1 MLSPGSKI
9 SGRRRPLTP
18 SQKLKIYRTW
28 RAFPVWCDL
37 IKRGLTDGIF
47 SAMKLQLF
55 IPLVPSVILLIP
67 GEVFFLAGEFA
78 PLSHITRGG
87 GGGGAG
93 Q

>member
-1 MLSPGSKI
+1 MSRSRVSP
-9 SGRRRPLTP
+9 
-18 SQKLKIYRTW
+18 TW
-28 RAFPVWCDL
+28 RSRLQWRSDHEEMSISA
-37 IKRGLTDGIF
+37 LTDGIF

-78 PLSHITRGG
+78 PLSHITHGGG